1 MTGFYARLHGA
12 TEANRSLLCVGLDP
26 DLDLMAVPDVTV
38 FNAAIVDAT
47 KDLVC
52 AYKPNLSFYEALGI
66 GGLRAL
72 ERTIRHIRVVA
83 PQALIIGDAKR
94 GDITSSNRKYAASLF
109 DVWGFDAATVNAYAG
124 GESLE
129 PFLGYRDRGVLI
141 LCRSSNAGAGEL
153 QDLTLATANGGST
166 LYEQVALRAV
176 QWNTT
181 GNLGLV
187 VGATYPQELARVR
200 ELAPDIPILVPGVG
214 AQSGQLEASVRSGLD
229 YAHPNLLI
237 SSSRGITYA
246 SRRPQ
251 HFGDAAR
258 EAALRLKERIDD
270 VLSMEGR
277 RWS

>member
-1 MTGFYARLHGA
+1 MTGFYSRFREA

-26 DLDLMAVPDVTV
+26 DPDLMAVPDVTV

-47 KDLVC
+47 KDLAC

-94 GDITSSNRKYAASLF
+94 GDITSSNRKYAAALF
-109 DVWGFDAATVNAYAG
+109 DVWGFDAATVNAYVG

-153 QDLTLATANGGST
+153 QDLALADSGGRT
-166 LYEQVALRAV
+166 LYEWVATSSAE
-176 QWNTT
+176 WNVA

-187 VGATYPQELARVR
+187 VGATYPHELAQVR
-200 ELAPDIPILVPGVG
+200 NLAPGMPILVPGVG

-229 YAHPNLLI
+229 SDHPNLLI

-246 SRRPQ
+246 SRNPQ
-251 HFGDAAR
+251 DFRDAAR
-258 EAALRLKERIDD
+258 EAALCLKKRIDR
-270 VLSMEGR
+270 VLALEDR
-277 RWS
+277 KWS

>member
-1 MTGFYARLHGA
+1 MTSFYARFREA

-26 DLDLMAVPDVTV
+26 DLDLMALPDVTV

-66 GGLRAL
+66 DGFRAL
-72 ERTIRHIRVVA
+72 ERTIGHIRAEA
-83 PQALIIGDAKR
+83 PQVLIIGDAKR
-94 GDITSSNRKYAASLF
+94 GDITSSNRKYAAALF
-109 DVWGFDAATVNAYAG
+109 DVWGFDGATVNAYAG

-129 PFLGYRDRGVLI
+129 PFFEYRDRGVFV
-141 LCRSSNAGAGEL
+141 LCRSSNEGAGEF
-153 QDLTLATANGGST
+153 QDLALDDASGGRT
-166 LYEQVALRAV
+166 LYEQVALHAV
-176 QWNTT
+176 HRDAA

-200 ELAPDIPILVPGVG
+200 ELAPGVPILVPGVG

-229 YAHPNLLI
+229 SDHPNLLI

-251 HFGDAAR
+251 DFGDAAR
-258 EAALRLKERIDD
+258 EAALSVKKRIDR
-270 VLSMEGR
+270 VLSLEGR
-277 RWS
+277 GWS